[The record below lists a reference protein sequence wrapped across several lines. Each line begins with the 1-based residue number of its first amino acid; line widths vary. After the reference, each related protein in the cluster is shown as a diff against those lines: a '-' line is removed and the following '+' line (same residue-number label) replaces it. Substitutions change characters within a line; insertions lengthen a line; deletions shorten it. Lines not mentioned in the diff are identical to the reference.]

1 MSLLLQAINLT
12 IRIAAGAKRNGQG
25 DAYYLIPNIL
35 DINFKHRRVYSWM
48 DANGSWVRAV

>member
-1 MSLLLQAINLT
+1 MQAINLT